1 MPTIRIITNK
11 INNTIIWITLKK
23 SMIFHHKSTQMNMR
37 RIIKCNNSTTKGN
50 TTLMKLKVITISY
63 TNQVILVI
71 D

>member
-1 MPTIRIITNK
+1 
-11 INNTIIWITLKK
+11 
-23 SMIFHHKSTQMNMR
+23 MIFHHKSTQMNMR